1 MTRESSK
8 PKTNWHD
15 VKHAIDTKIH
25 EDQRL
30 FKEPLTIH
38 LVTPMFGGGPQSNS
52 IDQDRPIR
60 ESAIRG
66 HLRFWWR
73 ATRGAACKNANE
85 LSKREAEIF
94 GHTEKSSL
102 IKVIVEEIF
111 KEQKQIKFPPKF
123 IFQKT
128 PNKMLMGYFKMNV
141 YLTESASMTS
151 QDKKKLGNEI
161 EAALWAWINFGGLG
175 ARTRRGCGSLYCETF
190 SPKEQEVSKERFDQW
205 FKEKVCQYAI
215 SIPEVPREW
224 ATLSWEFRLQNKASQ
239 THVSWTRTMDTYIKF
254 RKKHNI
260 QNGEAGRSY
269 WPEAD
274 SIRHLANM
282 SHPDHELPY
291 PSNKPKG
298 YIAFP
303 RAQFGMPIVFNF
315 KKKSKKD
322 KERSEEEIAKR
333 KWFQKE
339 PNTKTLVPRNKN
351 RLASPLILKPLAIN
365 QKESVGMVMV
375 LQQPKIEALSLLGDR
390 KPLPDVTDEQS
401 IYPTATYSNNPLQD
415 ESGRTHSSAIQAFLH
430 SKEVRTFCQKNYKN
444 KH

>member
-38 LVTPMFGGGPQSNS
+38 LVTPMFGRGPQSNS

-94 GHTEKSSL
+94 GHTEQASQIQVVTHYETDEVKRNSKVFFKKKNHPFPRYVLSNMKDETPYLMKAQFSLNIRLSKKTTQYEL
-102 IKVIVEEIF
+102 IK
-111 KEQKQIKFPPKF
+111 KE
-123 IFQKT
+123 
-128 PNKMLMGYFKMNV
+128 V
-141 YLTESASMTS
+141 
-151 QDKKKLGNEI
+151 

-175 ARTRRGCGSLYCETF
+175 SRTRRGCGSLYCKQFSPYNKRTKSQLEKWFEQKLLEYDIQLPVSSREWPTLSREFKVQAFPSSMISSWQSVIQTYETF
-190 SPKEQEVSKERFDQW
+190 RRRSNPD
-205 FKEKVCQYAI
+205 
-215 SIPEVPREW
+215 
-224 ATLSWEFRLQNKASQ
+224 
-239 THVSWTRTMDTYIKF
+239 
-254 RKKHNI
+254 KKR
-260 QNGEAGRSY
+260 GRSC

-274 SIRHLANM
+274 TIRLLTGKAKSGH
-282 SHPDHELPY
+282 HIPY
-291 PSNKPKG
+291 PKEKPFK
-298 YIAFP
+298 YQAFP
-303 RAQFGMPIVFNF
+303 RAQFGLPIQFRF
-315 KKKSKKD
+315 APKD
-322 KERSEEEIAKR
+322 SGKD
-333 KWFQKE
+333 
-339 PNTKTLVPRNKN
+339 PDPVTLLPKGKD

-375 LQQPKIEALSLLGDR
+375 LQQPKIEALSLLGNG
-390 KPLPDVTDEQS
+390 KPLPNVTDEQS

-430 SKEVRTFCQKNYKN
+430 SKEVQTFCQKNHKN

>member
-1 MTRESSK
+1 MTRESRK

-73 ATRGAACKNANE
+73 ATRGAVCKNAND
-85 LSKREAEIF
+85 LSKQEAEIF
-94 GHTEKSSL
+94 GHTEQASQIQVVTHYEKDEVKRNSKVFFKKKNHPFPRYILSNMKDETPYLMKAQFSLNIRLSKKTTQYEL
-102 IKVIVEEIF
+102 IK
-111 KEQKQIKFPPKF
+111 KE
-123 IFQKT
+123 
-128 PNKMLMGYFKMNV
+128 V
-141 YLTESASMTS
+141 
-151 QDKKKLGNEI
+151 

-175 ARTRRGCGSLYCETF
+175 SRTRRGCGSLYCKQFSPYNKRTKSQLEKWFEQKLLEYDIQLPASSREFKVQAFPSSMISSWQSVIQTYETF
-190 SPKEQEVSKERFDQW
+190 RRRSNPD
-205 FKEKVCQYAI
+205 
-215 SIPEVPREW
+215 
-224 ATLSWEFRLQNKASQ
+224 
-239 THVSWTRTMDTYIKF
+239 
-254 RKKHNI
+254 KKR
-260 QNGEAGRSY
+260 GRSC

-274 SIRHLANM
+274 TIRLLTGKAKSGH
-282 SHPDHELPY
+282 HIPY
-291 PSNKPKG
+291 PKEKPFK
-298 YIAFP
+298 YQAFP
-303 RAQFGMPIVFNF
+303 RAQFGLPIQFRF
-315 KKKSKKD
+315 APKD
-322 KERSEEEIAKR
+322 SGKD
-333 KWFQKE
+333 
-339 PNTKTLVPRNKN
+339 PDPVTLLPKGKD

-430 SKEVRTFCQKNYKN
+430 SKEVQTFCQKDYKN

>member
-1 MTRESSK
+1 MTRESRK

-15 VKHAIDTKIH
+15 VKHAIDTNIH
-25 EDQRL
+25 EDQKL

-94 GHTEKSSL
+94 GHTEQASQIQVVTHYETDEVKRNSKVFLKKKNHPFPRYVLSNMKDETPYLMKAQFSLNIRLSKKTTDFEL
-102 IKVIVEEIF
+102 IK
-111 KEQKQIKFPPKF
+111 KE
-123 IFQKT
+123 
-128 PNKMLMGYFKMNV
+128 V
-141 YLTESASMTS
+141 
-151 QDKKKLGNEI
+151 

-175 ARTRRGCGSLYCETF
+175 SRTRRGCGSLYCKQFSPHNKRTKSQLEKWFEQKLLEYDIQLPASSRAWPTLSREFKVQGFPSSMISCWQSVIQTYETF
-190 SPKEQEVSKERFDQW
+190 RRRSNP
-205 FKEKVCQYAI
+205 Y
-215 SIPEVPREW
+215 
-224 ATLSWEFRLQNKASQ
+224 
-239 THVSWTRTMDTYIKF
+239 
-254 RKKHNI
+254 KKR
-260 QNGEAGRSY
+260 GRSC

-274 SIRHLANM
+274 TIRLLTGKAKSGH
-282 SHPDHELPY
+282 HIPY
-291 PSNKPKG
+291 PKEKPFK
-298 YIAFP
+298 YQAFP
-303 RAQFGMPIVFNF
+303 RAQFGLPIQFRF
-315 KKKSKKD
+315 APKD
-322 KERSEEEIAKR
+322 SGKD
-333 KWFQKE
+333 
-339 PNTKTLVPRNKN
+339 PDPVTLPPKGKD

-430 SKEVRTFCQKNYKN
+430 SKEVQTFCQ
-444 KH
+444 

>member
-94 GHTEKSSL
+94 GHTEQASQIQVVTHYETDEVKRNSKVFFKKKNHPFPRYVLSNMKDETPYLMKAQFSLNIRLSKKTTDFEL
-102 IKVIVEEIF
+102 IK
-111 KEQKQIKFPPKF
+111 KE
-123 IFQKT
+123 
-128 PNKMLMGYFKMNV
+128 V
-141 YLTESASMTS
+141 
-151 QDKKKLGNEI
+151 

-175 ARTRRGCGSLYCETF
+175 SRTRRGCGSLYCKQFSPHNKRTKSQLEKWFEQKLLEYDIQLPASSREWPTLSREFKVQAFPSPMISCWQSVIQTYETF
-190 SPKEQEVSKERFDQW
+190 RRRSNP
-205 FKEKVCQYAI
+205 Y
-215 SIPEVPREW
+215 
-224 ATLSWEFRLQNKASQ
+224 
-239 THVSWTRTMDTYIKF
+239 
-254 RKKHNI
+254 KKR
-260 QNGEAGRSY
+260 GRSC

-274 SIRHLANM
+274 TIRLLTGKAKSGH
-282 SHPDHELPY
+282 HIPY
-291 PSNKPKG
+291 PKEKPFK
-298 YIAFP
+298 YQAFP
-303 RAQFGMPIVFNF
+303 RAQFGLPIQFRF
-315 KKKSKKD
+315 APKD
-322 KERSEEEIAKR
+322 SGKD
-333 KWFQKE
+333 
-339 PNTKTLVPRNKN
+339 PDPVTLLPKGKD

-430 SKEVRTFCQKNYKN
+430 SKEVQTFCQ
-444 KH
+444 

>member
-73 ATRGAACKNANE
+73 VTRGAVCKNANE

-94 GHTEKSSL
+94 GHTEQASQIQVVTHYEKDEVKRNSKVFFKKKNHPFPRYVLSNMKDKTPYLMKAQFSLNIRLSKKTTDFEL
-102 IKVIVEEIF
+102 IK
-111 KEQKQIKFPPKF
+111 KE
-123 IFQKT
+123 
-128 PNKMLMGYFKMNV
+128 V
-141 YLTESASMTS
+141 
-151 QDKKKLGNEI
+151 
-161 EAALWAWINFGGLG
+161 EAALWAWINFGGIG
-175 ARTRRGCGSLYCETF
+175 SRTRRGCGSLYCKQFSPYNKRTKSQLEKWFEQKLLEYDIQMPASSREWPTLSREFKVQAFPSSMISSWQSVIQTYETF
-190 SPKEQEVSKERFDQW
+190 RRRSNPD
-205 FKEKVCQYAI
+205 
-215 SIPEVPREW
+215 
-224 ATLSWEFRLQNKASQ
+224 
-239 THVSWTRTMDTYIKF
+239 
-254 RKKHNI
+254 KKR
-260 QNGEAGRSY
+260 GRSC

-274 SIRHLANM
+274 TIRLSTGKAKSGH
-282 SHPDHELPY
+282 HIPY
-291 PSNKPKG
+291 PKEKPFK
-298 YIAFP
+298 YQAFP
-303 RAQFGMPIVFNF
+303 RAQFGLPIQFRF
-315 KKKSKKD
+315 APKD
-322 KERSEEEIAKR
+322 SGKD
-333 KWFQKE
+333 
-339 PNTKTLVPRNKN
+339 PDPVTLLPKGKD

-365 QKESVGMVMV
+365 QEESVGMVMV
-375 LQQPKIEALSLLGDR
+375 LQQPKIEALSLLGYG
-390 KPLPDVTDEQS
+390 KPLPNVTDEQS

-430 SKEVRTFCQKNYKN
+430 SKEVQTFCQKNYKN

>member
-15 VKHAIDTKIH
+15 VKHAIDTNIH

-52 IDQDRPIR
+52 IDQERPIR

-73 ATRGAACKNANE
+73 ATRGAVCKNAND
-85 LSKREAEIF
+85 LSKQEAEIF
-94 GHTEKSSL
+94 GHTEQASQIQVVTHYEKDEVKRNSKVFFKKKNHPFPRYVLSNMKDETPYLMKAQFSLNIRLSKKTTDFEL
-102 IKVIVEEIF
+102 IK
-111 KEQKQIKFPPKF
+111 KE
-123 IFQKT
+123 
-128 PNKMLMGYFKMNV
+128 V
-141 YLTESASMTS
+141 
-151 QDKKKLGNEI
+151 

-175 ARTRRGCGSLYCETF
+175 SRTRRGCGSLYCKQFSPYNKRTKTQLEKWFEQKLLEYDIQLPASSREWPTLSREFKVQAFPSSMISSWQSVIQTYETF
-190 SPKEQEVSKERFDQW
+190 RRRSNPD
-205 FKEKVCQYAI
+205 
-215 SIPEVPREW
+215 
-224 ATLSWEFRLQNKASQ
+224 
-239 THVSWTRTMDTYIKF
+239 
-254 RKKHNI
+254 KKR
-260 QNGEAGRSY
+260 GRSC

-274 SIRHLANM
+274 TIRLFTGKAKLGH
-282 SHPDHELPY
+282 DIPY
-291 PSNKPKG
+291 PKDKPFE
-298 YIAFP
+298 YQAFP
-303 RAQFGMPIVFNF
+303 KAQFGLPIQFRF
-315 KKKSKKD
+315 APKD
-322 KERSEEEIAKR
+322 SGKD
-333 KWFQKE
+333 
-339 PNTKTLVPRNKN
+339 PDPVTLLPKGKD

>member
-94 GHTEKSSL
+94 GHTEQASQIQVITHYEKDEVKRNSKVFFKKKNHPFPRYVLSNMKDKTPYLMKAQFSLNIRLSKKTTDFEL
-102 IKVIVEEIF
+102 IK
-111 KEQKQIKFPPKF
+111 KE
-123 IFQKT
+123 
-128 PNKMLMGYFKMNV
+128 V
-141 YLTESASMTS
+141 
-151 QDKKKLGNEI
+151 

-175 ARTRRGCGSLYCETF
+175 SRTRRGCGSLYCKQFSPYNKRTKSQLEKWFEQKLLEYDIQLPVSSREWPTLSREFKVQAFPSSMISSWRSVIQTYETF
-190 SPKEQEVSKERFDQW
+190 RRRSNP
-205 FKEKVCQYAI
+205 
-215 SIPEVPREW
+215 
-224 ATLSWEFRLQNKASQ
+224 T
-239 THVSWTRTMDTYIKF
+239 
-254 RKKHNI
+254 KKM
-260 QNGEAGRSY
+260 GRSC

-274 SIRHLANM
+274 TIRLLTGKAKSGH
-282 SHPDHELPY
+282 HIPY
-291 PSNKPKG
+291 PKEKPFK
-298 YIAFP
+298 YQAFP
-303 RAQFGMPIVFNF
+303 RAQFGLPIQFRF
-315 KKKSKKD
+315 APKD
-322 KERSEEEIAKR
+322 SGKD
-333 KWFQKE
+333 
-339 PNTKTLVPRNKN
+339 PDPVTLLPKGKD

-365 QKESVGMVMV
+365 QNESVGMVIV
-375 LQQPKIEALSLLGDR
+375 LQQPKIEALSLLGYG
-390 KPLPDVTDEQS
+390 KPLPNVTDEQS

-430 SKEVRTFCQKNYKN
+430 SKEVQTFCQKNHKN

>member
-73 ATRGAACKNANE
+73 ATRGAVCKNANE

-94 GHTEKSSL
+94 GHTEQASQIQVVTHYETDEVKRNSKVFFKKKNHPFPRYVLSNMKDETPYLMKAQFSLNIRLSKKTTQYEL
-102 IKVIVEEIF
+102 IK
-111 KEQKQIKFPPKF
+111 KE
-123 IFQKT
+123 
-128 PNKMLMGYFKMNV
+128 V
-141 YLTESASMTS
+141 
-151 QDKKKLGNEI
+151 

-175 ARTRRGCGSLYCETF
+175 SRTRRGCGSLYCKQFSPYNKRTKSQLEKWFEQKLLEYDIQLPASSREWPTLSREFKVQAFPSSMISSWQSVIQTYETF
-190 SPKEQEVSKERFDQW
+190 RRRSNP
-205 FKEKVCQYAI
+205 
-215 SIPEVPREW
+215 
-224 ATLSWEFRLQNKASQ
+224 NKK
-239 THVSWTRTMDTYIKF
+239 R
-254 RKKHNI
+254 
-260 QNGEAGRSY
+260 GRSC

-274 SIRHLANM
+274 TIRLLTGKAKSGH
-282 SHPDHELPY
+282 HIPY
-291 PSNKPKG
+291 PKEKPFK
-298 YIAFP
+298 YQAFP
-303 RAQFGMPIVFNF
+303 RAQFGLPIQFRF
-315 KKKSKKD
+315 APKD
-322 KERSEEEIAKR
+322 SGKD
-333 KWFQKE
+333 
-339 PNTKTLVPRNKN
+339 PDPVTLLPKGKD

-375 LQQPKIEALSLLGDR
+375 LRQPKIEALSLLGDR

>member
-15 VKHAIDTKIH
+15 VKHAIDTNIH

-73 ATRGAACKNANE
+73 ATRGAVCKNANE

-94 GHTEKSSL
+94 GHTEQASQIQVVTHYEKDEVKRNSKVFFKKKNHPFPRYVLSNMKDKTPYLMKAQFSLNIRLSKKTTDFEL
-102 IKVIVEEIF
+102 IK
-111 KEQKQIKFPPKF
+111 KE
-123 IFQKT
+123 
-128 PNKMLMGYFKMNV
+128 V
-141 YLTESASMTS
+141 
-151 QDKKKLGNEI
+151 

-175 ARTRRGCGSLYCETF
+175 SRTRRGCGSLYCKQFSPHNKRTKSQLEKWFEQKLLEYDIQLPASSREWPTLSREFKVQASPSSIISSWQSVIQTYETF
-190 SPKEQEVSKERFDQW
+190 RRRSNPD
-205 FKEKVCQYAI
+205 
-215 SIPEVPREW
+215 
-224 ATLSWEFRLQNKASQ
+224 
-239 THVSWTRTMDTYIKF
+239 
-254 RKKHNI
+254 KKR
-260 QNGEAGRSY
+260 GRSC

-274 SIRHLANM
+274 TIRLLTGKAKSGH
-282 SHPDHELPY
+282 HIPY
-291 PSNKPKG
+291 PKEKPFK
-298 YIAFP
+298 YQAFP
-303 RAQFGMPIVFNF
+303 RAQFGLPIQFRF
-315 KKKSKKD
+315 APKD
-322 KERSEEEIAKR
+322 SGKD
-333 KWFQKE
+333 
-339 PNTKTLVPRNKN
+339 PDPVTLLPKGKD

-365 QKESVGMVMV
+365 QNESVGMVMV
-375 LQQPKIEALSLLGDR
+375 LQQPKIEALSLLGYG

-430 SKEVRTFCQKNYKN
+430 SKEVQTFCQKNYKN

>member
-1 MTRESSK
+1 MTRESRK

-30 FKEPLTIH
+30 FKDPLTIH

-94 GHTEKSSL
+94 GHTEQASQIQVVTHYETDEVKRNSKVFFKKKNHPFPRYVLSNMKDETPYLMKAQFSLNIRLSKKTTQYEL
-102 IKVIVEEIF
+102 IK
-111 KEQKQIKFPPKF
+111 KE
-123 IFQKT
+123 
-128 PNKMLMGYFKMNV
+128 V
-141 YLTESASMTS
+141 
-151 QDKKKLGNEI
+151 

-175 ARTRRGCGSLYCETF
+175 SRTRRGCGSLYCKQFSPYNKRTKSQLEKWFEQKLLEYDIQLPVSSREWPTLSREFKVQAFPSSMISSWQSVIQTYETF
-190 SPKEQEVSKERFDQW
+190 RRRSNPD
-205 FKEKVCQYAI
+205 
-215 SIPEVPREW
+215 
-224 ATLSWEFRLQNKASQ
+224 
-239 THVSWTRTMDTYIKF
+239 
-254 RKKHNI
+254 KKR
-260 QNGEAGRSY
+260 GRSC

-274 SIRHLANM
+274 TIRLLTGKAKSGH
-282 SHPDHELPY
+282 HIPY
-291 PSNKPKG
+291 PKEKPFK
-298 YIAFP
+298 YQAFP
-303 RAQFGMPIVFNF
+303 RAQFGLPIQFRF
-315 KKKSKKD
+315 APKD
-322 KERSEEEIAKR
+322 SGKDPDPVMLLPKG
-333 KWFQKE
+333 KD
-339 PNTKTLVPRNKN
+339 

-390 KPLPDVTDEQS
+390 KPLPNVTDEQS
-401 IYPTATYSNNPLQD
+401 IYPTATYLNNPLQD

-430 SKEVRTFCQKNYKN
+430 SKEVQTFCQKNHKN

>member
-15 VKHAIDTKIH
+15 VKHAIDTNIH

-94 GHTEKSSL
+94 GHTEQASQIQVVTHYEKDEVKRNSKVFFKKKNHPFPRYVLSNMKDKTPYLMKAQFSLNIRLSKKTTDFEL
-102 IKVIVEEIF
+102 IK
-111 KEQKQIKFPPKF
+111 KE
-123 IFQKT
+123 
-128 PNKMLMGYFKMNV
+128 V
-141 YLTESASMTS
+141 
-151 QDKKKLGNEI
+151 

-175 ARTRRGCGSLYCETF
+175 SRTRRGCGSLYCKQFSPHNKRTKSQLEKWFEQKLLEYDIQLPASSREWPTLSREFKVQAFPSSMISSWQSVIQTYETF
-190 SPKEQEVSKERFDQW
+190 RRRSNPD
-205 FKEKVCQYAI
+205 
-215 SIPEVPREW
+215 
-224 ATLSWEFRLQNKASQ
+224 
-239 THVSWTRTMDTYIKF
+239 
-254 RKKHNI
+254 KKR
-260 QNGEAGRSY
+260 GRSC

-274 SIRHLANM
+274 TIRLLTGKAKSGH
-282 SHPDHELPY
+282 HIPY
-291 PSNKPKG
+291 PKEKPFK
-298 YIAFP
+298 YQAFP
-303 RAQFGMPIVFNF
+303 RAQFGLPIQFRF
-315 KKKSKKD
+315 APKD
-322 KERSEEEIAKR
+322 SGKD
-333 KWFQKE
+333 
-339 PNTKTLVPRNKN
+339 PDPVTLLPKGKD

>member
-8 PKTNWHD
+8 PKTNWDD

-94 GHTEKSSL
+94 GHTEQASQIQVVTHYETDEVKRNSKVFFKKKNHPFPRYVLSNMKDETPYLMKAQFSLNIRLSKKTTQYEL
-102 IKVIVEEIF
+102 IK
-111 KEQKQIKFPPKF
+111 KE
-123 IFQKT
+123 
-128 PNKMLMGYFKMNV
+128 V
-141 YLTESASMTS
+141 
-151 QDKKKLGNEI
+151 

-175 ARTRRGCGSLYCETF
+175 SRTRRGCGSLYCKQFSPYNKRTKSQLEKWFEQKLLEYDIQLPVSSREWPTLSREFKVQAFPSSMISNWQSVIQTYETF
-190 SPKEQEVSKERFDQW
+190 RRRSNPD
-205 FKEKVCQYAI
+205 
-215 SIPEVPREW
+215 
-224 ATLSWEFRLQNKASQ
+224 
-239 THVSWTRTMDTYIKF
+239 
-254 RKKHNI
+254 KKR
-260 QNGEAGRSY
+260 GRSC

-274 SIRHLANM
+274 TIRLLTGKAKSGH
-282 SHPDHELPY
+282 HIPY
-291 PSNKPKG
+291 PKEKPFK
-298 YIAFP
+298 YQAFP
-303 RAQFGMPIVFNF
+303 RAQFGLPIQFRF
-315 KKKSKKD
+315 APKD
-322 KERSEEEIAKR
+322 SGKD
-333 KWFQKE
+333 
-339 PNTKTLVPRNKN
+339 PDPVTLLPKGKD

-401 IYPTATYSNNPLQD
+401 IYPTATYSNNPLKD

-430 SKEVRTFCQKNYKN
+430 SKEVQTFCQKNHKN

>member
-73 ATRGAACKNANE
+73 ATRGAVCKNANE

-94 GHTEKSSL
+94 GHTERASQIQVITHYEKDEVKRNSKVFFKKKNHPFPRYVLSNMKDETPYLMKAQFSLNIRLSKKTTDFEL
-102 IKVIVEEIF
+102 IK
-111 KEQKQIKFPPKF
+111 KE
-123 IFQKT
+123 
-128 PNKMLMGYFKMNV
+128 V
-141 YLTESASMTS
+141 
-151 QDKKKLGNEI
+151 

-175 ARTRRGCGSLYCETF
+175 SRTRRGCGSLYCKQFSPYNKRTKSQLEKWFEQKLLEYDIQMPASSREWPTLSREFKVQAFPSSMISCWQSVIQTYETF
-190 SPKEQEVSKERFDQW
+190 RRRSNP
-205 FKEKVCQYAI
+205 Y
-215 SIPEVPREW
+215 
-224 ATLSWEFRLQNKASQ
+224 
-239 THVSWTRTMDTYIKF
+239 
-254 RKKHNI
+254 KKR
-260 QNGEAGRSY
+260 GRSC

-274 SIRHLANM
+274 TIRLLTGKAKSGH
-282 SHPDHELPY
+282 HIPY
-291 PSNKPKG
+291 PKEKPFK
-298 YIAFP
+298 YQAFP
-303 RAQFGMPIVFNF
+303 RAQFGLPIQFRF
-315 KKKSKKD
+315 APKD
-322 KERSEEEIAKR
+322 SGKD
-333 KWFQKE
+333 
-339 PNTKTLVPRNKN
+339 PDPVTLLPKGKD

-365 QKESVGMVMV
+365 QEESVGMVMV

-390 KPLPDVTDEQS
+390 NPLPDVTDEQS

>member
-15 VKHAIDTKIH
+15 VKHAIDTNIH

-94 GHTEKSSL
+94 GHTEQASQIQVITHYEKDEVKRNSKVFFKKKNHPFPRYVLSNMKDKTPYLMKAQFSLNIRLSKKTTDFEL
-102 IKVIVEEIF
+102 IK
-111 KEQKQIKFPPKF
+111 KE
-123 IFQKT
+123 
-128 PNKMLMGYFKMNV
+128 V
-141 YLTESASMTS
+141 
-151 QDKKKLGNEI
+151 

-175 ARTRRGCGSLYCETF
+175 SRTRRGCGSLYCKQFSPYNKRTKSQLEKWFEQKLLEYDIQLPVSSREWPTLSREFKVQAFPSSMISSWQSVIQTYETF
-190 SPKEQEVSKERFDQW
+190 RRRSNPD
-205 FKEKVCQYAI
+205 
-215 SIPEVPREW
+215 
-224 ATLSWEFRLQNKASQ
+224 
-239 THVSWTRTMDTYIKF
+239 
-254 RKKHNI
+254 KKR
-260 QNGEAGRSY
+260 GRSC

-274 SIRHLANM
+274 TIRLLTGKAKSGH
-282 SHPDHELPY
+282 HIPY
-291 PSNKPKG
+291 PKEKPFK
-298 YIAFP
+298 YQAFP
-303 RAQFGMPIVFNF
+303 RAQFGLPIQFRF
-315 KKKSKKD
+315 APKD
-322 KERSEEEIAKR
+322 SGKD
-333 KWFQKE
+333 
-339 PNTKTLVPRNKN
+339 PDPVTLLPKGKD

-401 IYPTATYSNNPLQD
+401 IYPTATYSKNPLQD

-430 SKEVRTFCQKNYKN
+430 SKEVQTFCQKNHKN

>member
-73 ATRGAACKNANE
+73 ATRGAVCKNANE

-94 GHTEKSSL
+94 GHTEQASQIQVVTHYEKDEVKRNSKVFFKKKNHPFPRYVLSNMKDKTPYLMKAQFSLNIRLSKKTTDFEL
-102 IKVIVEEIF
+102 IK
-111 KEQKQIKFPPKF
+111 KE
-123 IFQKT
+123 
-128 PNKMLMGYFKMNV
+128 V
-141 YLTESASMTS
+141 
-151 QDKKKLGNEI
+151 

-175 ARTRRGCGSLYCETF
+175 SRTRRGCGSLYCKQFSPYNKRTKSQLEKWFEQKLLEYDIQLPASSREWPTLSREFKVQAFPSSMISSWQSVIQTYETF
-190 SPKEQEVSKERFDQW
+190 RRRSNPD
-205 FKEKVCQYAI
+205 
-215 SIPEVPREW
+215 
-224 ATLSWEFRLQNKASQ
+224 
-239 THVSWTRTMDTYIKF
+239 
-254 RKKHNI
+254 KKR
-260 QNGEAGRSY
+260 GRSC

-274 SIRHLANM
+274 TIRLLTGKAKSGH
-282 SHPDHELPY
+282 HIPY
-291 PSNKPKG
+291 PKEKPFK
-298 YIAFP
+298 YQAFP
-303 RAQFGMPIVFNF
+303 RAQFGLPIQFRF
-315 KKKSKKD
+315 APKD
-322 KERSEEEIAKR
+322 SGKD
-333 KWFQKE
+333 
-339 PNTKTLVPRNKN
+339 PDPVTLLPKGKD

-430 SKEVRTFCQKNYKN
+430 SKEVQTFCQKNHKN

>member
-1 MTRESSK
+1 M
-8 PKTNWHD
+8 
-15 VKHAIDTKIH
+15 KHAIDTKIH

-73 ATRGAACKNANE
+73 ATRGAVCKNANE

-94 GHTEKSSL
+94 GHTEQASQIQVVTHYETDEVKRNSKVFFKKKNHPFPRYVLSNMKDETPYLMKAQFSLNIRLSKKTTQYEL
-102 IKVIVEEIF
+102 IK
-111 KEQKQIKFPPKF
+111 KE
-123 IFQKT
+123 
-128 PNKMLMGYFKMNV
+128 V
-141 YLTESASMTS
+141 
-151 QDKKKLGNEI
+151 

-175 ARTRRGCGSLYCETF
+175 SRTRRGCGSLYCKQFSPYNKRTKSQLEKWFEQKLLEYDIQLPASSREWPTLSREFKVQAFPSSMISSWQSVIQTYETF
-190 SPKEQEVSKERFDQW
+190 RRRSNP
-205 FKEKVCQYAI
+205 
-215 SIPEVPREW
+215 
-224 ATLSWEFRLQNKASQ
+224 NKK
-239 THVSWTRTMDTYIKF
+239 R
-254 RKKHNI
+254 
-260 QNGEAGRSY
+260 GRSC

-274 SIRHLANM
+274 TIRLLTGKAKSGH
-282 SHPDHELPY
+282 HIPY
-291 PSNKPKG
+291 PKEKPFK
-298 YIAFP
+298 YQAFP
-303 RAQFGMPIVFNF
+303 RAQFGLPIQFRF
-315 KKKSKKD
+315 APKD
-322 KERSEEEIAKR
+322 SGKD
-333 KWFQKE
+333 
-339 PNTKTLVPRNKN
+339 PDPVTLLPKGKD

-375 LQQPKIEALSLLGDR
+375 LRQPKIEALSLLGDR

>member
-73 ATRGAACKNANE
+73 ATRGAVCKNANE

-94 GHTEKSSL
+94 GHTEQASQIQVVTHYEKDEVKRNSKVFFKKKNHPFPRYVLSNMKDETPYL
-102 IKVIVEEIF
+102 IKAQFSLNIRLSKKTTQYELIK
-111 KEQKQIKFPPKF
+111 KE
-123 IFQKT
+123 
-128 PNKMLMGYFKMNV
+128 V
-141 YLTESASMTS
+141 
-151 QDKKKLGNEI
+151 

-175 ARTRRGCGSLYCETF
+175 SRTRRGCGSLYCKQFSPYNKRTKSQLEKWFEQKLLEYDIQLPASKREWPTLSREFKVQAFPSSMISSWQSVIQTYETF
-190 SPKEQEVSKERFDQW
+190 RRRSNPD
-205 FKEKVCQYAI
+205 
-215 SIPEVPREW
+215 
-224 ATLSWEFRLQNKASQ
+224 
-239 THVSWTRTMDTYIKF
+239 
-254 RKKHNI
+254 KKR
-260 QNGEAGRSY
+260 GRSC

-274 SIRHLANM
+274 TIRLLTGKAKSGH
-282 SHPDHELPY
+282 HIPY
-291 PSNKPKG
+291 PKEKPFK
-298 YIAFP
+298 YQAFP
-303 RAQFGMPIVFNF
+303 RAQFGLPIQFRF
-315 KKKSKKD
+315 APKD
-322 KERSEEEIAKR
+322 SGKDPDPVTILPKG
-333 KWFQKE
+333 KD
-339 PNTKTLVPRNKN
+339 

-365 QKESVGMVMV
+365 QNESVGMVIV
-375 LQQPKIEALSLLGDR
+375 LQQPKIEALSLLGYG
-390 KPLPDVTDEQS
+390 KPLPNVTDEQS

-430 SKEVRTFCQKNYKN
+430 SKEVQTFCQKNHKN

>member
-94 GHTEKSSL
+94 GHTEQASQIQVITHYEKDEVKRNSKVFFKKKNHPFPRYVLSNMKDETPYLMKAQFSLNIRLSKKTTDFEL
-102 IKVIVEEIF
+102 IK
-111 KEQKQIKFPPKF
+111 KE
-123 IFQKT
+123 
-128 PNKMLMGYFKMNV
+128 V
-141 YLTESASMTS
+141 
-151 QDKKKLGNEI
+151 

-175 ARTRRGCGSLYCETF
+175 SRTRRGCGSLYCKQFSPYNKRTKSQLEKWFEQKLLEYDIQLPVSSREWPTLSREFKVQAFPSSMISSWQSVIQTYETF
-190 SPKEQEVSKERFDQW
+190 RRRSNPD
-205 FKEKVCQYAI
+205 
-215 SIPEVPREW
+215 
-224 ATLSWEFRLQNKASQ
+224 
-239 THVSWTRTMDTYIKF
+239 
-254 RKKHNI
+254 KKR
-260 QNGEAGRSY
+260 GRSC

-274 SIRHLANM
+274 TIRLLTGKAKSGH
-282 SHPDHELPY
+282 HIPY
-291 PSNKPKG
+291 PKEKPFK
-298 YIAFP
+298 YQAFP
-303 RAQFGMPIVFNF
+303 RAQFGLPIQFRF
-315 KKKSKKD
+315 APKD
-322 KERSEEEIAKR
+322 SGKD
-333 KWFQKE
+333 
-339 PNTKTLVPRNKN
+339 PDPVTLLPKGKD

-375 LQQPKIEALSLLGDR
+375 LQQPKIEALSLLGYG
-390 KPLPDVTDEQS
+390 KPLPNVTDEQS
-401 IYPTATYSNNPLQD
+401 IYPTATYSNNPLRD

-430 SKEVRTFCQKNYKN
+430 SKEVQTFCQKNHKN

>member
-15 VKHAIDTKIH
+15 VKHAIDTNIH

-38 LVTPMFGGGPQSNS
+38 LVTPMFGGGPKSNS
-52 IDQDRPIR
+52 IDQERPIR

-94 GHTEKSSL
+94 GHTEQASQIQVVTHYEKNEVKRNSKVFFKKKKHPFPRYVLSNMKDKTPYLMKAQFSLNIRLSKKTTDVEL
-102 IKVIVEEIF
+102 IK
-111 KEQKQIKFPPKF
+111 KEV
-123 IFQKT
+123 
-128 PNKMLMGYFKMNV
+128 G
-141 YLTESASMTS
+141 
-151 QDKKKLGNEI
+151 
-161 EAALWAWINFGGLG
+161 AALWAWINFGGLG
-175 ARTRRGCGSLYCETF
+175 SRTRRGCGSLYCKQFSPYNKRTKSQLEKWFEQKLLEYDIQLPASSREWPTLSREFKVQAFPSSMISSWQSVIQTYETF
-190 SPKEQEVSKERFDQW
+190 RRRSNSD
-205 FKEKVCQYAI
+205 
-215 SIPEVPREW
+215 
-224 ATLSWEFRLQNKASQ
+224 
-239 THVSWTRTMDTYIKF
+239 
-254 RKKHNI
+254 KKR
-260 QNGEAGRSY
+260 GRSC

-274 SIRHLANM
+274 TIRLLTGKAKSGH
-282 SHPDHELPY
+282 HIPY
-291 PSNKPKG
+291 PKEKPIK
-298 YIAFP
+298 YQAFP
-303 RAQFGMPIVFNF
+303 RAQFGLPIQFRF
-315 KKKSKKD
+315 ASKDSGKD
-322 KERSEEEIAKR
+322 
-333 KWFQKE
+333 
-339 PNTKTLVPRNKN
+339 PDPVTLLPKGKD

-365 QKESVGMVMV
+365 QEESVGMVMV

-430 SKEVRTFCQKNYKN
+430 SKEVQTFCQKNHKN

>member
-73 ATRGAACKNANE
+73 ATRGAVCKNANE

-94 GHTEKSSL
+94 GHTEQASQIQVVTHYEKDEVKRNSKVFFKKKNHPFPRYVLSNMKDKTPYLMKAQFSLNIRLSKKTTDFEL
-102 IKVIVEEIF
+102 IK
-111 KEQKQIKFPPKF
+111 KE
-123 IFQKT
+123 
-128 PNKMLMGYFKMNV
+128 V
-141 YLTESASMTS
+141 
-151 QDKKKLGNEI
+151 

-175 ARTRRGCGSLYCETF
+175 SRTRRGCGSLYCKQFSPHNKRTKSQLEKWFEQKLLEYDIQLPASSREWPTLSREFKVQASPSSMISSWQSVIQTYETF
-190 SPKEQEVSKERFDQW
+190 RRRSNPD
-205 FKEKVCQYAI
+205 
-215 SIPEVPREW
+215 
-224 ATLSWEFRLQNKASQ
+224 
-239 THVSWTRTMDTYIKF
+239 
-254 RKKHNI
+254 KKR
-260 QNGEAGRSY
+260 GRSC

-274 SIRHLANM
+274 TIRLLTGKAKSGH
-282 SHPDHELPY
+282 HIPY
-291 PSNKPKG
+291 PKEKPFK
-298 YIAFP
+298 YQAFP
-303 RAQFGMPIVFNF
+303 RAQFGLPIQFRF
-315 KKKSKKD
+315 APKD
-322 KERSEEEIAKR
+322 SGKD
-333 KWFQKE
+333 
-339 PNTKTLVPRNKN
+339 PDPVTLLPKGKD

-430 SKEVRTFCQKNYKN
+430 SKEVQTFCQKNYKN

>member
-1 MTRESSK
+1 MTRESRK

-52 IDQDRPIR
+52 IDQERPIR

-94 GHTEKSSL
+94 GHTEQASQIQVVTHYEKDEVKRNSKVFFKKKNHPFPRYVLSNMKDKTPYLMKAQFSLNIRLSKKTTQYEL
-102 IKVIVEEIF
+102 IK
-111 KEQKQIKFPPKF
+111 KE
-123 IFQKT
+123 
-128 PNKMLMGYFKMNV
+128 V
-141 YLTESASMTS
+141 
-151 QDKKKLGNEI
+151 

-175 ARTRRGCGSLYCETF
+175 SRTRRGCGSLYCKQFSPYNKRTKSQLEKWFEQKLLEYDIQLPASSREWPTLSREFKVQAFPSSMISSWQSVIQTYETF
-190 SPKEQEVSKERFDQW
+190 RRRSNPD
-205 FKEKVCQYAI
+205 
-215 SIPEVPREW
+215 
-224 ATLSWEFRLQNKASQ
+224 
-239 THVSWTRTMDTYIKF
+239 
-254 RKKHNI
+254 KKR
-260 QNGEAGRSY
+260 GRSC

-274 SIRHLANM
+274 TIRLLTGKAKSGH
-282 SHPDHELPY
+282 HIPY
-291 PSNKPKG
+291 PKEKPYK
-298 YIAFP
+298 YQAFP
-303 RAQFGMPIVFNF
+303 RAQFGLPIQFRF
-315 KKKSKKD
+315 APKD
-322 KERSEEEIAKR
+322 SGKD
-333 KWFQKE
+333 
-339 PNTKTLVPRNKN
+339 PDPVTLLPKGKD

-390 KPLPDVTDEQS
+390 KLLPNVTDEQS
-401 IYPTATYSNNPLQD
+401 IYPTATYSKNPLQD

-430 SKEVRTFCQKNYKN
+430 SKEVQTFCQKNHKN

>member
-1 MTRESSK
+1 MTRESRK

-15 VKHAIDTKIH
+15 VKHAIDTNIH

-94 GHTEKSSL
+94 GHTEQASQIQVVTHYETDEVKRNSKVFFKKKNHPFPRYVLSNMKDETPYLMKAQFSLNIRLSKKTTQYEL
-102 IKVIVEEIF
+102 IK
-111 KEQKQIKFPPKF
+111 KE
-123 IFQKT
+123 
-128 PNKMLMGYFKMNV
+128 V
-141 YLTESASMTS
+141 
-151 QDKKKLGNEI
+151 

-175 ARTRRGCGSLYCETF
+175 SRTRRGCGSLYCKQFSPYNKRTKSQLEKWFEQKLLEYDIQLPASSREWPTLSREFKVQAFPSSMISSWRSVIQTYETF
-190 SPKEQEVSKERFDQW
+190 RRRSNP
-205 FKEKVCQYAI
+205 
-215 SIPEVPREW
+215 
-224 ATLSWEFRLQNKASQ
+224 NKK
-239 THVSWTRTMDTYIKF
+239 M
-254 RKKHNI
+254 
-260 QNGEAGRSY
+260 GRSC

-274 SIRHLANM
+274 TIRLLTGKAK
-282 SHPDHELPY
+282 SGHETPY
-291 PSNKPKG
+291 PKGKPFE
-298 YIAFP
+298 YQAFP
-303 RAQFGMPIVFNF
+303 RAQFGLPIQFRF
-315 KKKSKKD
+315 ASKD
-322 KERSEEEIAKR
+322 KGKD
-333 KWFQKE
+333 
-339 PNTKTLVPRNKN
+339 PNPTTLLPKGKD

-430 SKEVRTFCQKNYKN
+430 SKEVQTFCQKNYKN

>member
-1 MTRESSK
+1 MTRESRK

-30 FKEPLTIH
+30 FKDPLTIH

-52 IDQDRPIR
+52 IDQERPIR

-73 ATRGAACKNANE
+73 ATRGSACKNANE

-94 GHTEKSSL
+94 GHTEQASQIQVVTHYEKDEVKRNSKVFFKKKNHPFPRYVLSNMKDKTPYLMKAQFSLNIRISKKTTDFEL
-102 IKVIVEEIF
+102 IK
-111 KEQKQIKFPPKF
+111 KE
-123 IFQKT
+123 
-128 PNKMLMGYFKMNV
+128 V
-141 YLTESASMTS
+141 
-151 QDKKKLGNEI
+151 

-175 ARTRRGCGSLYCETF
+175 SRTRRGCGSLYCKQFSPHNKRTKSQLEKWFEQKLLEYDIQLPASSREWPTLSREFKVQAFPSSMISSWQSVIQTYETF
-190 SPKEQEVSKERFDQW
+190 RRRSNPD
-205 FKEKVCQYAI
+205 
-215 SIPEVPREW
+215 
-224 ATLSWEFRLQNKASQ
+224 
-239 THVSWTRTMDTYIKF
+239 
-254 RKKHNI
+254 KKR
-260 QNGEAGRSY
+260 GRSC

-274 SIRHLANM
+274 TIRLLTGKAKSGH
-282 SHPDHELPY
+282 HIPY
-291 PSNKPKG
+291 PKEKPFK
-298 YIAFP
+298 YQAFP
-303 RAQFGMPIVFNF
+303 RAQFGLPIQFRF
-315 KKKSKKD
+315 APKD
-322 KERSEEEIAKR
+322 SGKD
-333 KWFQKE
+333 
-339 PNTKTLVPRNKN
+339 PDPVTLLPKGKD

-365 QKESVGMVMV
+365 QNESVGMVMV
-375 LQQPKIEALSLLGDR
+375 LQQPKIEALSLLGKG

-430 SKEVRTFCQKNYKN
+430 SKEVQTFCQKNHKN

>member
-73 ATRGAACKNANE
+73 ATRGAVCKNANE

-94 GHTEKSSL
+94 GHTEQASQIQVVTHYEKDEVKRNSKVFFKKKNHPFPRYVLSNMKDETPYLMKAQFSLNIRLSKKTTDFEL
-102 IKVIVEEIF
+102 IK
-111 KEQKQIKFPPKF
+111 KE
-123 IFQKT
+123 
-128 PNKMLMGYFKMNV
+128 V
-141 YLTESASMTS
+141 
-151 QDKKKLGNEI
+151 

-175 ARTRRGCGSLYCETF
+175 SRTRRGCGSLYCKQFSPYNKRTKSQLEKWFEQKLLEYDIQLPVSSREWPTLSREFKVQAFPSSMISSWQSVIQTYETF
-190 SPKEQEVSKERFDQW
+190 RRRSNP
-205 FKEKVCQYAI
+205 
-215 SIPEVPREW
+215 
-224 ATLSWEFRLQNKASQ
+224 NKK
-239 THVSWTRTMDTYIKF
+239 R
-254 RKKHNI
+254 
-260 QNGEAGRSY
+260 GRSC

-274 SIRHLANM
+274 TIRLLTGKAKSGH
-282 SHPDHELPY
+282 HIPY
-291 PSNKPKG
+291 PKEKPFK
-298 YIAFP
+298 YQAFP
-303 RAQFGMPIVFNF
+303 RAQFGLPIQFRF
-315 KKKSKKD
+315 APKD
-322 KERSEEEIAKR
+322 SGKD
-333 KWFQKE
+333 
-339 PNTKTLVPRNKN
+339 PDPVTLLPKGKD

-430 SKEVRTFCQKNYKN
+430 SKEVQTFCQKNHKN

>member
-94 GHTEKSSL
+94 GHTEQASQIQVVTHYEKDEVKRNSKVFFKKKNHPFPRYVLSNMKDKTPYLMKAQFSLNIRLSKKTTDFEL
-102 IKVIVEEIF
+102 IK
-111 KEQKQIKFPPKF
+111 KE
-123 IFQKT
+123 
-128 PNKMLMGYFKMNV
+128 V
-141 YLTESASMTS
+141 
-151 QDKKKLGNEI
+151 

-175 ARTRRGCGSLYCETF
+175 SRTRRGCGSLYCKQFSPHNKRTKSQLEKWFEQKLLEYDIQLPASSREWPTLSREFKVQAFPSSMISSWQSVIQTYETF
-190 SPKEQEVSKERFDQW
+190 RRRSNPD
-205 FKEKVCQYAI
+205 
-215 SIPEVPREW
+215 
-224 ATLSWEFRLQNKASQ
+224 
-239 THVSWTRTMDTYIKF
+239 
-254 RKKHNI
+254 KKR
-260 QNGEAGRSY
+260 GRSC

-274 SIRHLANM
+274 TIRLLTGKAKSGH
-282 SHPDHELPY
+282 HIPY
-291 PSNKPKG
+291 PKEKPFK
-298 YIAFP
+298 YQAFP
-303 RAQFGMPIVFNF
+303 RAQFGLPIQFRF
-315 KKKSKKD
+315 APKD
-322 KERSEEEIAKR
+322 SGKD
-333 KWFQKE
+333 
-339 PNTKTLVPRNKN
+339 PDPVTLLPKGKD

-365 QKESVGMVMV
+365 QEESVGMVMV

-415 ESGRTHSSAIQAFLH
+415 ESGHTHSSAIQAFLH

>member
-94 GHTEKSSL
+94 GHTEQASQIQVVTHYEKDEVKRNSKVFFKKKNHPFPRYVLSNMKDKTPYLMKAQFSLNIRISKKTTDFEL
-102 IKVIVEEIF
+102 IK
-111 KEQKQIKFPPKF
+111 KE
-123 IFQKT
+123 
-128 PNKMLMGYFKMNV
+128 V
-141 YLTESASMTS
+141 
-151 QDKKKLGNEI
+151 

-175 ARTRRGCGSLYCETF
+175 SRTRRGCGSLYCKQFSPYNKRTKSQLEKWFEQKLLEYDIQLPASSREWPTLSREFKVQAFPSSMISSWRSVIQSYETF
-190 SPKEQEVSKERFDQW
+190 RRRSNP
-205 FKEKVCQYAI
+205 
-215 SIPEVPREW
+215 
-224 ATLSWEFRLQNKASQ
+224 T
-239 THVSWTRTMDTYIKF
+239 
-254 RKKHNI
+254 KKM
-260 QNGEAGRSY
+260 GRSC

-274 SIRHLANM
+274 TIRLLTGKAKSGH
-282 SHPDHELPY
+282 HIPY
-291 PSNKPKG
+291 PKEKPFK
-298 YIAFP
+298 YQAFP
-303 RAQFGMPIVFNF
+303 RAQFGLPIQFRF
-315 KKKSKKD
+315 APKD
-322 KERSEEEIAKR
+322 SGKD
-333 KWFQKE
+333 
-339 PNTKTLVPRNKN
+339 PDPVTLLPKGKD

-365 QKESVGMVMV
+365 QEESVGMVMV

>member
-1 MTRESSK
+1 MTRESRK

-94 GHTEKSSL
+94 GHTEQASQIQVVTHYEKDEVKRNSKVFFKKKNHPFPRYVLSNMKDETPYLMKAQFSLNIRLSKKTTDFEL
-102 IKVIVEEIF
+102 IK
-111 KEQKQIKFPPKF
+111 K
-123 IFQKT
+123 
-128 PNKMLMGYFKMNV
+128 
-141 YLTESASMTS
+141 
-151 QDKKKLGNEI
+151 EI

-175 ARTRRGCGSLYCETF
+175 SRTRRGCGSLYCKQFSPYNKRTKSQLEKWFEQKLLEYDIQLPASSREWPTLSREFKVQAFPSSMISSWQSVIQTYETF
-190 SPKEQEVSKERFDQW
+190 RRRSNP
-205 FKEKVCQYAI
+205 
-215 SIPEVPREW
+215 
-224 ATLSWEFRLQNKASQ
+224 NKK
-239 THVSWTRTMDTYIKF
+239 R
-254 RKKHNI
+254 
-260 QNGEAGRSY
+260 GRSC

-274 SIRHLANM
+274 TIRLLTGKAKSGH
-282 SHPDHELPY
+282 HIPY
-291 PSNKPKG
+291 PKEKPFK
-298 YIAFP
+298 YQAFP
-303 RAQFGMPIVFNF
+303 RAQFGLPIQLRFAP
-315 KKKSKKD
+315 KD
-322 KERSEEEIAKR
+322 SGKD
-333 KWFQKE
+333 
-339 PNTKTLVPRNKN
+339 PDPVTLLPKGKD

-365 QKESVGMVMV
+365 QEESVGMVMV

-390 KPLPDVTDEQS
+390 KLLPDVTDEQS
-401 IYPTATYSNNPLQD
+401 IYPTATYSNNPLRD

-430 SKEVRTFCQKNYKN
+430 SKEVQTFCQKNYKN

>member
-94 GHTEKSSL
+94 GHTEQASQIQVITHYEKDEVKRNSKVFFKKKNHPFPRYVLSNMKDKTPYLMKAQFSLNIRLSKKTTDFEL
-102 IKVIVEEIF
+102 IK
-111 KEQKQIKFPPKF
+111 KE
-123 IFQKT
+123 
-128 PNKMLMGYFKMNV
+128 V
-141 YLTESASMTS
+141 
-151 QDKKKLGNEI
+151 

-175 ARTRRGCGSLYCETF
+175 SRTRRGCGSLYCKQFSPYNKRTKSQLEKWFEQKLLEYDIQLPVSSREWPTLSREFKVQAFPSSMISSWQSVIQTYETF
-190 SPKEQEVSKERFDQW
+190 RRRSNPD
-205 FKEKVCQYAI
+205 
-215 SIPEVPREW
+215 
-224 ATLSWEFRLQNKASQ
+224 
-239 THVSWTRTMDTYIKF
+239 
-254 RKKHNI
+254 KKR
-260 QNGEAGRSY
+260 GRSC

-274 SIRHLANM
+274 TIRLLTGKAKSGH
-282 SHPDHELPY
+282 HIPY
-291 PSNKPKG
+291 PKEKPFK
-298 YIAFP
+298 YQAFP
-303 RAQFGMPIVFNF
+303 RAQFGLPIQFRF
-315 KKKSKKD
+315 APKD
-322 KERSEEEIAKR
+322 SGKD
-333 KWFQKE
+333 
-339 PNTKTLVPRNKN
+339 PDPVTLLPKGKD

-401 IYPTATYSNNPLQD
+401 IYPTATYSKNPLQD

-430 SKEVRTFCQKNYKN
+430 SKEVQTFCQKNHKN

>member
-94 GHTEKSSL
+94 GHTEQASQIQVVTHYETDEVKRNSKVFFKKKNHPFPRYVLSNMKDETPYLMKAQFSLNIRLSKKTTQYEL
-102 IKVIVEEIF
+102 IK
-111 KEQKQIKFPPKF
+111 KE
-123 IFQKT
+123 
-128 PNKMLMGYFKMNV
+128 V
-141 YLTESASMTS
+141 
-151 QDKKKLGNEI
+151 

-175 ARTRRGCGSLYCETF
+175 SRTRRGCGSLYCKQFSPYNKRTKSQLEKWFEQKLLEYDIQLPVSSREWPTLSREFKVQAFPSSMISSWQSVIQTYETF
-190 SPKEQEVSKERFDQW
+190 RRRSNPD
-205 FKEKVCQYAI
+205 
-215 SIPEVPREW
+215 
-224 ATLSWEFRLQNKASQ
+224 
-239 THVSWTRTMDTYIKF
+239 
-254 RKKHNI
+254 KKR
-260 QNGEAGRSY
+260 GRSC

-274 SIRHLANM
+274 TIRLLTGKAKSGH
-282 SHPDHELPY
+282 HIPY
-291 PSNKPKG
+291 PKEKPFK
-298 YIAFP
+298 YQAFP
-303 RAQFGMPIVFNF
+303 RAQFGLPIQFRF
-315 KKKSKKD
+315 APKD
-322 KERSEEEIAKR
+322 SGKD
-333 KWFQKE
+333 
-339 PNTKTLVPRNKN
+339 PDPVTLLPKGKD

-365 QKESVGMVMV
+365 QEESVGMVMV

-390 KPLPDVTDEQS
+390 KPLPNVTDEQS

-430 SKEVRTFCQKNYKN
+430 SKEVQTFCQKNHKN

>member
-15 VKHAIDTKIH
+15 VKHAIDMKIH
-25 EDQRL
+25 EEQRL

-52 IDQDRPIR
+52 IDQGRPIR

-94 GHTEKSSL
+94 GHTEQASQIQVVTHYEKDEVKRNSKVFFKKKNHPFPRYVLSNMKDKTPYLMKAQFSLNIRLSKKTTQYEL
-102 IKVIVEEIF
+102 IK
-111 KEQKQIKFPPKF
+111 KE
-123 IFQKT
+123 
-128 PNKMLMGYFKMNV
+128 V
-141 YLTESASMTS
+141 
-151 QDKKKLGNEI
+151 

-175 ARTRRGCGSLYCETF
+175 SRTRRGCGSLYCKQFSPYNKRTKSQLEKWFEQKLLEYDIQLPASSREWPTLSREFKVQAFPLSMISSWRSVIQTYETF
-190 SPKEQEVSKERFDQW
+190 RRRSNP
-205 FKEKVCQYAI
+205 
-215 SIPEVPREW
+215 
-224 ATLSWEFRLQNKASQ
+224 T
-239 THVSWTRTMDTYIKF
+239 
-254 RKKHNI
+254 KKM
-260 QNGEAGRSY
+260 GRSC

-274 SIRHLANM
+274 TIRLLTGKAKSGH
-282 SHPDHELPY
+282 HIPY
-291 PSNKPKG
+291 PKEKPFK
-298 YIAFP
+298 YQAFP
-303 RAQFGMPIVFNF
+303 RAQFGLPIQFRF
-315 KKKSKKD
+315 APKD
-322 KERSEEEIAKR
+322 SGKD
-333 KWFQKE
+333 
-339 PNTKTLVPRNKN
+339 PDPVTLLPKGKD

-390 KPLPDVTDEQS
+390 KPLPDVTVEQS

-430 SKEVRTFCQKNYKN
+430 SKEVQTFCQKNHKN

>member
-73 ATRGAACKNANE
+73 ATRGAVCKNANE

-94 GHTEKSSL
+94 GHTEQASQIQVVTHYEKDEVKRNSKVFFKKKNHPFPRYVLSNMKDKTPYLMKAQFSLNIRLSKKTTDFEL
-102 IKVIVEEIF
+102 IK
-111 KEQKQIKFPPKF
+111 KE
-123 IFQKT
+123 
-128 PNKMLMGYFKMNV
+128 V
-141 YLTESASMTS
+141 
-151 QDKKKLGNEI
+151 
-161 EAALWAWINFGGLG
+161 EAALWAWINFGGIG
-175 ARTRRGCGSLYCETF
+175 SRTRRGCGSLYCKQFSPYNKRTKSQLEKWFEQKLLEYDIQMPASSREWPTLSREFKVQAFPSSMISSWQSVIQTYETF
-190 SPKEQEVSKERFDQW
+190 RRRSNPD
-205 FKEKVCQYAI
+205 
-215 SIPEVPREW
+215 
-224 ATLSWEFRLQNKASQ
+224 
-239 THVSWTRTMDTYIKF
+239 
-254 RKKHNI
+254 KKR
-260 QNGEAGRSY
+260 GRSC

-274 SIRHLANM
+274 TIRLSTGKAKSGH
-282 SHPDHELPY
+282 HIPY
-291 PSNKPKG
+291 PKEKPFK
-298 YIAFP
+298 YQAFP
-303 RAQFGMPIVFNF
+303 RAQFGLPIQFRF
-315 KKKSKKD
+315 APKD
-322 KERSEEEIAKR
+322 SGKD
-333 KWFQKE
+333 
-339 PNTKTLVPRNKN
+339 PDPVTLLPKGKD

-365 QKESVGMVMV
+365 QEESVGMVMV